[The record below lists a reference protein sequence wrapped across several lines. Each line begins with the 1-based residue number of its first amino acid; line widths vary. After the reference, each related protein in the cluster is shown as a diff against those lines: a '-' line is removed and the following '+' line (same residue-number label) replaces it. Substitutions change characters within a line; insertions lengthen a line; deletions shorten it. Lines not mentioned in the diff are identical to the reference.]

1 MSTTLTQPAWVS
13 ALLDT
18 DLSFAERTV
27 AAYLAWR
34 QGRNGSAWP
43 SQRTIAGDLG
53 LTCDGVRKITQRLEA
68 KGRLV
73 ATWSGP
79 GRGRNHYKQ
88 YKITDPKKTQTAVPV
103 LETGNPDSRLAFDE
117 ISEQENPDS
126 RPKKTQTAVP
136 RHIGRTQTWNTYRKE
151 TRARTSSPKALDDD
165 VVFARF
171 WSVYPKRV
179 GKLAARKV
187 WTRLRPDAALTDRI
201 IAGVERYAQTDQW
214 QRDAGRYIPNPA
226 TFLNQRR
233 WEDEIEPSTVGAAL
247 GWPWG
252 IVR

>member
-79 GRGRNHYKQ
+79 GRGE
-88 YKITDPKKTQTAVPV
+88 IT
-103 LETGNPDSRLAFDE
+103 
-117 ISEQENPDS
+117 
-126 RPKKTQTAVP
+126 
-136 RHIGRTQTWNTYRKE
+136 
-151 TRARTSSPKALDDD
+151 TSSTRSPIPRKPRQPS
-165 VVFARF
+165 RF
-171 WSVYPKRV
+171 
-179 GKLAARKV
+179 
-187 WTRLRPDAALTDRI
+187 
-201 IAGVERYAQTDQW
+201 
-214 QRDAGRYIPNPA
+214 
-226 TFLNQRR
+226 
-233 WEDEIEPSTVGAAL
+233 
-247 GWPWG
+247 
-252 IVR
+252 